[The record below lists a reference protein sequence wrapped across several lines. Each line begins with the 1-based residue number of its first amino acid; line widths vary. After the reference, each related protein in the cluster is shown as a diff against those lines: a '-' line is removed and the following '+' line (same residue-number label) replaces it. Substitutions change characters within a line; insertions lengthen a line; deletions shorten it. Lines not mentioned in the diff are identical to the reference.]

1 MNTLPFSPA
10 QLFQAANLLA
20 LTGWLVLVVNTF
32 MRKDASLWPARIVP
46 LVLAAGYLFTVA
58 PLLPGSQVDFSS
70 MAGVQALFA
79 NPWWVLAGWVHYL
92 AFDLFIGSWQVNQAR
107 VLAMPRVVLLLCL
120 GLTFMFGPVGL
131 LLFFIAKQFLKKGAP
146 HVA

>member
-1 MNTLPFSPA
+1 MNALPFSPA
-10 QLFQAANLLA
+10 QLFQMANLLA

-46 LVLAAGYLFTVA
+46 LALAVGYLVTVV
-58 PLLPGSQVDFSS
+58 PLLPGSNVDFGSL
-70 MAGVQALFA
+70 AGVQSLFA
-79 NPWWVLAGWVHYL
+79 SPWWVLAGWVHYL

-107 VLAMPRVVLLLCL
+107 ALAMPRVVLLLCL
-120 GLTFMFGPVGL
+120 GLTFVFGPVGL
-131 LLFFIAKQFLKKGAP
+131 LLFFIVKQFLKKGAL